1 MDVFMD
7 KINKRRLIQSSDF
20 KLVNNEQ
27 FLSCSNKIAKWIYLR
42 TEEFG
47 VQWQYTKSRKQF
59 YHPMCI
65 RKLLDV
71 SIDSHHG
78 NPHL

>member
-1 MDVFMD
+1 MD

-27 FLSCSNKIAKWIYLR
+27 FLSCSNKIAKWISLR

-47 VQWQYTKSRKQF
+47 VENFTVAIHKIKRAILS
-59 YHPMCI
+59 
-65 RKLLDV
+65 
-71 SIDSHHG
+71 SHVYQEVT
-78 NPHL
+78 

>member
-1 MDVFMD
+1 MDVFTD

-47 VQWQYTKSRKQF
+47 VQWQYTKSREQF

-71 SIDSHHG
+71 SIDNHHG

>member
-1 MDVFMD
+1 MDVFTD

-27 FLSCSNKIAKWIYLR
+27 FLSCSNKIAKWISLR

-47 VQWQYTKSRKQF
+47 VQ
-59 YHPMCI
+59 
-65 RKLLDV
+65 
-71 SIDSHHG
+71 
-78 NPHL
+78 